1 MEDDNSILDVVRT
14 EVRVTPGCLSL
25 LETRESSHTTVCS
38 CWRLSHLFP
47 SDALQSPSR
56 NYLLNHLQLLHGIWP
71 ASSCPALSG
80 TAHRPS
86 AKPPKSVQSHPLP
99 AQPARLHPST
109 DDSYHPSLP
118 KPFDSFI
125 SLFWFQS
132 LHHHHCPLDLLTKDL
147 RFHER
152 PPELCCRCRFS

>member
-109 DDSYHPSLP
+109 KPHRRVTIQAYQSPLIPSSP
-118 KPFDSFI
+118 SSGSKAFI
-125 SLFWFQS
+125 TTIAL
-132 LHHHHCPLDLLTKDL
+132 
-147 RFHER
+147 
-152 PPELCCRCRFS
+152 